1 MLEPVTVPEVFDA
14 ILAGAREWE
23 VAPMLRQLA
32 PDDRQSL
39 LCTVCAMRDEI
50 ARNCWSTAAEVNALL
65 TTECPLYVRGTATC
79 RF

>member
-1 MLEPVTVPEVFDA
+1 VLNA
-14 ILAGAREWE
+14 ILGGEREWQ
-23 VAPMLRQLA
+23 VALKLRQLA

-39 LCTVCAMRDEI
+39 LCMVCAMRDEI

-65 TTECPLYVRGTATC
+65 TTECPLYVHGTATC

>member
-1 MLEPVTVPEVFDA
+1 MLEPVAASEVLNA
-14 ILAGAREWE
+14 ILAGEREWE
-23 VAPMLRQLA
+23 VAPKLRQLSST
-32 PDDRQSL
+32 DRQNL

-65 TTECPLYVRGTATC
+65 TTECPFYVHGSATC